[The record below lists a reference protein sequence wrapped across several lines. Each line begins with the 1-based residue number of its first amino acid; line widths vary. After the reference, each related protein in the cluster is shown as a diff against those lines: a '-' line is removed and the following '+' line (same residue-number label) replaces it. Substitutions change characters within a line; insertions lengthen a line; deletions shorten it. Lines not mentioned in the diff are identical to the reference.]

1 MLSEA
6 CSTGSTISGNEN
18 RGKFPMTTTPQLISC
33 HFPAQ
38 NAGTST
44 IILESIWCK

>member
-1 MLSEA
+1 MQRSGA
-6 CSTGSTISGNEN
+6 SGSEN
-18 RGKFPMTTTPQLISC
+18 RAKFPMTTTLQLISC